1 MKNIKKFGL
10 ILLASTAV
18 LLLTAGI
25 SFAQN
30 ASEQLFEKALYAEEM
45 KGDLGEAVKIYQQVL
60 KENPGNR
67 QVSARALLHIGMC
80 YEKLGSE
87 LAHQAYQDVIN
98 KYSEQAKEVSM
109 ARERITRLETF
120 TAELSREAE
129 KHMKNGN
136 ELFKRWEYESAVK
149 EYENA
154 IKLRPNTSLALN
166 AQYCV
171 GQSWFRAGKYDAAL
185 VTFTKLIEENPESNI
200 APVTELMVAQ
210 VKNAMRNDISQEK
223 KSNSPDENIIIDQE
237 TGITYRKIKSFTG
250 ESDIITYTTDLNL
263 SPNGKYLLC
272 GNMVV
277 PMDGTAPFELIEFSS
292 TGIQATRGTWS
303 PDGTKAAFFSGDAI
317 CVVPVSPETGHTTGP
332 LKKINN
338 EELRYQIN
346 PSWSPDGKKLAY
358 QGKGDL
364 WIIGVDAS
372 NLRNITATSD
382 IKEIGPAWGGAWSPD
397 GKTIAYGKRN
407 SSFGLYDVEKDKF
420 NDFAEVGFRCFPVWA
435 PDGKWILLN
444 WQKLHFYNLNNKSKF
459 EFKPIEKAGSF
470 FSWSPGGEKMLFYRT
485 SYQYANGLKIASSSG
500 GPSFE
505 PVPRLINWGT
515 PAWSDNSKVM
525 AVQGEDEK
533 GDIVY
538 RIVPISGGESYII
551 NLDNLID
558 GKSFPFNISSDLK
571 ELLFSDKDE
580 GKAEADFYIV
590 PVSASD
596 ARITGPAVKI
606 FDKFKAEGPSA
617 ISTDGAKVALIQ
629 EGAIWVALTDGTDPV
644 QVSDT
649 AEKVEYI
656 RWTPDG
662 KAILFSTPSGWR
674 LLKNPGPQGSVTKL
688 LENGQE
694 IKCRF
699 WSIDICPDNSRFAVI
714 SDKQIKIIPLDGSKS
729 GQTLDI
735 SKLDL
740 TQDGYWLK
748 WSPDGKNLAFI
759 GAKKT
764 DDPVL
769 FPDGRWQIYSIPV
782 NGGQPIRVAPDD
794 DDSKDFL
801 SWSPDGK
808 WIAFSPMKP
817 VKVRPESTLWEADF
831 EEIKEKLAK

>member
-1 MKNIKKFGL
+1 MKNLKRLVSILFASIVVLWLTEGL
-10 ILLASTAV
+10 TNAQKASD
-18 LLLTAGI
+18 
-25 SFAQN
+25 
-30 ASEQLFEKALYAEEM
+30 QLFEKALYAEEM
-45 KGDLGEAVKIYQQVL
+45 KGDLAEAVKIYQHVL

-87 LAHQAYQDVIN
+87 QARQAYQDVIS
-98 KYSEQAKEVSM
+98 KYSEQSKEVSM
-109 ARERITRLETF
+109 AKERITHLEAF
-120 TAELSREAE
+120 TAELTREAE

-149 EYENA
+149 EYENT

-166 AQYCV
+166 AQYCI

-200 APVTELMVAQ
+200 APVTELMLAQ
-210 VKNAMRNDISQEK
+210 LKQTMEKDNNALMTQDYYG
-223 KSNSPDENIIIDQE
+223 ENIIVDPE
-237 TGITYRKIKSFTG
+237 TGITYKKIKTFTG
-250 ESDIITYTTDLNL
+250 ESDIITYATDLNL

-317 CVVPVSPETGHTTGP
+317 CVVPASPETGHTSGP

-338 EELRYQIN
+338 EELKYQIN

-358 QGKGDL
+358 QGSKGEL
-364 WIIGVDAS
+364 WVINADGS
-372 NLRNITATSD
+372 NLKQIKNTS
-382 IKEIGPAWGGAWSPD
+382 IARTVGPAWSPD
-397 GKTIAYGKRN
+397 GKTIAFGIGQG
-407 SSFGLYDVEKDKF
+407 SFGLYDIEKEKF
-420 NDFAEVGFRCFPVWA
+420 SEFADVGFRCFPVWA

-444 WQKLHFYNLNNKSKF
+444 WQKLYFFNLIDKSKF
-459 EFKPIEKAGSF
+459 ELSPPKEVGSF
-470 FSWSPGGEKMLFYRT
+470 FSWALGGKKMLFSRT
-485 SYQYANGLKIASSSG
+485 SYQYANGLKITSSSG

-515 PAWSDNSKVM
+515 PAWSDNSKLM

-533 GDIVY
+533 SDIVY
-538 RIVPISGGESYII
+538 RIVPITGGESYII

-571 ELLFSDKDE
+571 KLLITVDRDG
-580 GKAEADFYIV
+580 GKADYYIV

-617 ISTDGAKVALIQ
+617 ISPDGGKVALIH
-629 EGAIWVALTDGTDPV
+629 EGIIWVALTNGTDPV

-649 AEKVEYI
+649 AEKVSYI

-662 KAILFSTPSGWR
+662 KAMLFSTPSGWR
-674 LLKNPGPQGSVTKL
+674 LLKNPGPQSRIVKL
-688 LENGQE
+688 LDNGQE

-699 WSIDICPDNSRFAVI
+699 WSVDVCLDNSRFAVV
-714 SDKQIKIIPLDGSKS
+714 SDKQIKIIPFDGSKS
-729 GQTLDI
+729 SQTLDI

-759 GAKKT
+759 GVKKT

-794 DDSKDFL
+794 DDYKDFL

-831 EEIKEKLAK
+831 EEIKEKLAKE

>member
-1 MKNIKKFGL
+1 MKNFKKLSF

-18 LLLTAGI
+18 LLLTTGL
-25 SFAQN
+25 SSAQK

-45 KGDLGEAVKIYQQVL
+45 KGDLAEAVKIYQQVL

-87 LAHQAYQDVIN
+87 QARQAYQDVIG
-98 KYSEQAKEVSM
+98 KYSDQAKEVSM
-109 ARERITRLETF
+109 AKERITRLEAF
-120 TAELSREAE
+120 TAELTREAE

-154 IKLRPNTSLALN
+154 IKLGPNTQLALN
-166 AQYCV
+166 AKYCI
-171 GQSWFRAGKYDAAL
+171 GQSWFRAGKYDTAL
-185 VTFTKLIEENPESNI
+185 ATFTKLITENPESNI

-210 VKNAMRNDISQEK
+210 VQNAMENYKIQK
-223 KSNSPDENIIIDQE
+223 KIDNSPDENTIVDPE
-237 TGITYRKIKSFTG
+237 TGITYKKIKSFTG

-272 GNMVV
+272 ANMVV

-332 LKKINN
+332 FKKINN
-338 EELRYQIN
+338 DELKYQIN
-346 PSWSPDGKKLAY
+346 PSWSPDGKSLVY
-358 QGKGDL
+358 QGSKGDL
-364 WIIGVDAS
+364 WTLDADGN
-372 NLRNITATSD
+372 NLRQITTTSD
-382 IKEIGPAWGGAWSPD
+382 IREVGPAWSPD
-397 GKTIAYGKRN
+397 GKTIAYGIGNR
-407 SSFGLYDVEKDKF
+407 SFGLYDIEKEKF
-420 NDFAEVGFRCFPVWA
+420 SEVADVGFRGFPVWS
-435 PDGKWILLN
+435 PDGKWILQD
-444 WQKLHFYNLNNKSKF
+444 WQKLYFFNLIDKSKF
-459 EFKPIEKAGSF
+459 ELSPPKETGNF
-470 FSWSPGGEKMLFYRT
+470 FSWAPGGKKMLFYFT
-485 SYQYANGLKIASSSG
+485 SYQYASGLKIASSSG

-525 AVQGEDEK
+525 AVQGENEK

-538 RIVPISGGESYII
+538 RIVPITGGESYII

-558 GKSFPFNISSDLK
+558 GKPFPFNISSDLK

-580 GKAEADFYIV
+580 GKADYYIV

-606 FDKFKAEGPSA
+606 FNKFKAEGPSA

-649 AEKVEYI
+649 AEKVAYI

-688 LENGQE
+688 LDNGQE

-817 VKVRPESTLWEADF
+817 VKVRPVSTLWEADF
-831 EEIKEKLAK
+831 EEIKEKLAKE